1 MKTYKKIL
9 IILGVMFLTIFVYVM
24 GINYYVK
31 YTVMDKIKNT
41 NEVKDID
48 TIIVLGAKVYDDGR
62 LSLML
67 KDRLDK
73 TIEVYKEL
81 DNVNQ
86 IIVSGDSENSDY
98 DETTKMKEYLISNG
112 IPKEDIITDIYGLST
127 YDSIYRLKN
136 VYDINKAIIITQKY
150 HLYRSLY
157 IANSLGIEAYG
168 VPASGENY
176 FGQTAREI
184 REIIARN
191 KDFLLTLSNKKSQY
205 MEMENLD

>member
-9 IILGVMFLTIFVYVM
+9 LILSVILLTIFVYAM

-31 YTVMDKIKNT
+31 YTVMDRIKDT
-41 NEVKDID
+41 DEIKDVD

-73 TIEVYKEL
+73 TIGVYNKL
-81 DNVNQ
+81 DIKKV
-86 IIVSGDSENSDY
+86 IVSGDSEDSDY
-98 DETTKMKEYLISNG
+98 DETSWMKEYLINNG
-112 IPKEDIITDIYGLST
+112 IPEEDIIVDIYGLST

-136 VYDINKAIIITQKY
+136 VYDIKKTIIITQKY

-157 IANSLGIEAYG
+157 IANSLDIEAYG
-168 VPASGENY
+168 IPASGEHY
-176 FGQTAREI
+176 FGQNIRELREI
-184 REIIARN
+184 LARN
-191 KDFLLTLSNKKSQY
+191 KDFLTSLFNIKSKY
-205 MEMENLD
+205 TEKAN